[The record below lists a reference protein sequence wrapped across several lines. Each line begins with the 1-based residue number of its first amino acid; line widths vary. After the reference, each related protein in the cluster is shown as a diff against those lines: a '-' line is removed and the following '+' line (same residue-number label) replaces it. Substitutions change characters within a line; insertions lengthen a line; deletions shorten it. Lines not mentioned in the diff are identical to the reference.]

1 MEAHKMV
8 KRTFPIEQLV
18 PHLLVFSYY
27 FLLFL
32 CIFTTIPIIF
42 FNIGYFRFSFSETQA
57 LIGLISILF
66 VPSLANGIIFFIL
79 SKKKSK
85 PSKFFS
91 YKQLQWLTFLCY
103 CEGILQY
110 ALFRLWL
117 NGFDGHS
124 SLSFSLM
131 FAVLLGSMIIASMVY
146 LKIYRCK
153 KGNFGILIASI
164 LVGIFYAV
172 AVKNFN
178 NIFLLNAVAY
188 VIFPILLYFARGK
201 DQKLEDLF
209 EEHCN
214 NSYLWLTKN
223 TQHRLQPFGVE
234 FIHGILFIILFS
246 ELFLPVFYYDLDT
259 PILAL
264 NMLFFFICTGIGF
277 FITESTQKLTSRTSI
292 LIIFLVV
299 IINLAISE
307 IFRPFLNSVFSSG
320 LCGFALGIL
329 LSENIKFKPFG
340 RRAFP
345 MFSGFIFMV
354 LFSIILAV
362 GGNLLIVYEGLIIRG
377 RIVLTMFFLIL
388 GLLCS
393 IIAIVV
399 AKCYQKK
406 ERN

>member
-1 MEAHKMV
+1 MV
-8 KRTFPIEQLV
+8 KRTFPIEQLM

-42 FNIGYFRFSFSETQA
+42 FNIGYYRFSFSETQA
-57 LIGLISILF
+57 LIGLISLLF
-66 VPSLANGIIFFIL
+66 IPSLANGILFFIL

-91 YKQLQWLTFLCY
+91 HKQLQWLIVLCY

-153 KGNFGILIASI
+153 KGNLGILIASI
-164 LVGIFYAV
+164 VVGLFYLVS
-172 AVKNFN
+172 VKNFN
-178 NIFLLNAVAY
+178 SIFLLNAVAY
-188 VIFPILLYFARGK
+188 VIFPILLYFTKGK

-209 EEHCN
+209 EEHSYT
-214 NSYLWLTKN
+214 SYLWLPKN
-223 TQHRLQPFGVE
+223 NPHRLQPFGVE

-259 PILAL
+259 PILAWNVFL
-264 NMLFFFICTGIGF
+264 FFICIGIGTY
-277 FITESTQKLTSRTSI
+277 ITESTQKLTSKTSI
-292 LIIFLVV
+292 LIIFSII
-299 IINLAISE
+299 IINLSVSE
-307 IFRPFLNSVFSSG
+307 IFHPLLNSVFSSG

-340 RRAFP
+340 RRTFP

-362 GGNLLIVYEGLIIRG
+362 GGNLLIVYEDLIIRG
-377 RIVLTMFFLIL
+377 RIVLTMLFLIL

-393 IIAIVV
+393 IIAIAV